1 MKTERITIDTEDG
14 DFLITDVC
22 ENRESSPVAI
32 LFHGLEGDSKRYY
45 ITRLASHLHQR
56 GFTTV
61 AVNFRSCGGILNR
74 NRRFYHSGETE
85 DPMQVIKWASEQFP
99 GSNLFAAGFSLGGSA
114 LLNFL
119 KRYGDDQPLTAAA
132 AISVPFD
139 LKRGSLNLENGFN
152 RVYSLRFLRTL
163 EEKLRNKRERF
174 PDLPSFT
181 GSTLYDFD
189 DQVTGPVHGF
199 EGADDYYQQCSSA
212 FFMNQIA
219 TKTLI
224 VHSMQDPMCPYQWV
238 PIDEIRKNPNLT
250 PAFTEEGGHVGFW
263 SLPPGWLNKSIGDY
277 FSGYLRNR
285 SAQ

>member
-1 MKTERITIDTEDG
+1 
-14 DFLITDVC
+14 
-22 ENRESSPVAI
+22 
-32 LFHGLEGDSKRYY
+32 HGLEGDSKRYY
-45 ITRLASHLHQR
+45 ITRLANHLHQR

-152 RVYSLRFLRTL
+152 RIYSLRFLRTL

-189 DQVTGPVHGF
+189 DQVTGPIHGF
-199 EGADDYYQQCSSA
+199 KGADDYYQQCSSA
-212 FFMNQIA
+212 FFMDQIV

-277 FSGYLRNR
+277 FSGHLRNR
-285 SAQ
+285 SAL